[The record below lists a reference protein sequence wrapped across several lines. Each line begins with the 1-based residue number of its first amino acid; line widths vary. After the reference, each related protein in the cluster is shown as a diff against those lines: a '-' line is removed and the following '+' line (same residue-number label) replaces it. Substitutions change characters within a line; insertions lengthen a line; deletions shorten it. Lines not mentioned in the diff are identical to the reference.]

1 VEEKIIKL
9 IRNIPVGYLATAA
22 SNLQP
27 YATPVV
33 FVVKNDYVY
42 VPLDQKPK
50 SVTISNLKRIKNIQE
65 NPKVC
70 FLVHHYDQDWTKL
83 WFVMMTGCATLVD
96 DKSKTSGVNFK
107 AIHKQLLGKY
117 LQYKIID
124 TSNFYIGIRIDKSTC
139 WRYSGAK

>member
-1 VEEKIIKL
+1 MEEKIIKL

-33 FVVKNDYVY
+33 FVVKKDCVY

-50 SVTISNLKRIKNIQE
+50 SVSISNLKRIKNIQE

-83 WFVMMTGCATLVD
+83 WFVMMTGYATLVD
-96 DKSKTSGVNFK
+96 GISKTLRVNFK
-107 AIHKQLLGKY
+107 AIRKQLQSKY
-117 LQYKIID
+117 PQYKIID
-124 TSNFYIGIRIDKSTC
+124 NWKFYIGIRMNE
-139 WRYSGAK
+139 